1 MADWSGTRETLGE
14 LLTDLGFSAVSE
26 FGIFLTYARQSD
38 LVKIH
43 VAPDGMFAAFD
54 VDDEIFGEGIGA
66 EDLTTVLTEAALTIA
81 RNTSPRRSFLDRRT
95 RTKGSSSRRSTRA
108 HPRGDQGEGT
118 QTTLSANAF
127 SG

>member
-1 MADWSGTRETLGE
+1 MAIRSSTREPLEE

-26 FGIFLTYARQSD
+26 FGIFVTYARQRD

-54 VDDEIFGEGIGA
+54 GDDEIFGEGTGG
-66 EDLTTVLTEAALTIA
+66 EDLRTVLTEAALTTA

-95 RTKGSSSRRSTRA
+95 RTKGSSSRRTRA
-108 HPRGDQGEGT
+108 HPGGDHGEGT
-118 QTTLSANAF
+118 KTTLSANAF